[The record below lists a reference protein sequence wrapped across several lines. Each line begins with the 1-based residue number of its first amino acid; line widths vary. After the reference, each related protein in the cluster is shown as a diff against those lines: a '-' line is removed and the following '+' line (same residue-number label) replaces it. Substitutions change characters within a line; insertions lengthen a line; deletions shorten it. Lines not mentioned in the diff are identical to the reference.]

1 MLVTGTN
8 GSQLWDTAFAA
19 QALVETGLA
28 DIEENK
34 ASTLKMLKWLD
45 EAQIRENPKHFH
57 TAYRQATKGAW
68 YAAISRSSYGALNGC
83 LEIAGP
89 SAQRSKAIRSRTVPA
104 KLSRPFFTS
113 KIGGSKPGLT
123 ALVLVLTP
131 AQRLPKTDFRCPYIR
146 FGGSADNNAVHQWWL
161 WQLRDPP
168 SAEDSGVFERGRSIR
183 LVPLLLLL
191 KNN

>member
-1 MLVTGTN
+1 MNMICRMHREGRDSEAVARHAAGREDVLWLTRDGMLVTGTN

-34 ASTLKMLKWLD
+34 ASTLKMLGWLD

-83 LEIAGP
+83 LEITGP
-89 SAQRSKAIRSRTVPA
+89 SAQRNKAIRSRTVPE

-113 KIGGSKPGLT
+113 KIGGSKPWFSFNCPRSRSHTCT
-123 ALVLVLTP
+123 ATP
-131 AQRLPKTDFRCPYIR
+131 Q
-146 FGGSADNNAVHQWWL
+146 N
-161 WQLRDPP
+161 
-168 SAEDSGVFERGRSIR
+168 
-183 LVPLLLLL
+183 
-191 KNN
+191 